1 MQYNVLEARN
11 QLSRLIDAAESGEDI
26 VIARRGKPAVR
37 LVPVADEPA
46 RGTGAALARVFAGW
60 DPVPPMS
67 AEEIENELREIKE
80 GWPERE

>member
-11 QLSRLIDAAESGEDI
+11 QLSKLIDAAESGEEV

-37 LVPVADEPA
+37 LVAVSDEPPI
-46 RGTGAALARVFAGW
+46 GSGAALAKVFATWG
-60 DPVPPMS
+60 PLVARS
-67 AEEIENELREIKE
+67 QEEIDDELREIKE